1 MNKKFKIALATVI
14 VLAAGFTSAS
24 VFAASDTTATYDNHT
39 RLEQRTDER
48 LNEYVQQG
56 DLTQE
61 EADDMRQWMN
71 DGRTSCHGNN
81 TNMPMRQM
89 RGQHR
94 QMMGN

>member
-1 MNKKFKIALATVI
+1 MNKNFKIALATVI

-24 VFAASDTTATYDNHT
+24 VFAASDTTAIYDNHGT
-39 RLEQRTDER
+39 WEQRHDER

-56 DLTQE
+56 NFTQE
-61 EADDMRQWMN
+61 EADAMRQSMN
-71 DGRTSCHGNN
+71 DGHGSCHGNN

>member
-24 VFAASDTTATYDNHT
+24 VFAASDTTATYDNNT

-61 EADDMRQWMN
+61 EADDMRQWMH